1 MAVPVILPKMEMSQ
15 ENATITEWLT
25 VEGETVR
32 KGQPLLM
39 VETDK
44 VSVEIES
51 PADGILAGIRFG
63 AQETV
68 PVTTVIAQ
76 ILAPGE
82 ELGAVEDP
90 DGQAVSLK
98 TQEFALPADDRVVT
112 PVARRMAT
120 ELGVDLNAVS
130 GSGPGGRVVK
140 ADVEAAASA
149 TGPRGLRASP
159 AARRLARAGGIDLA
173 AVPGSGPRG
182 RVQAADVQAL
192 LAQSTAESPADELI
206 PFAGMRATIARRM
219 TESYQR
225 APHIHLRATADVS
238 AVEATR
244 RRLSE
249 LGDEKI
255 TFTVML
261 VKVCA
266 WALCHHPRVNATVT
280 DAGMQLC
287 ADVNVGVAVS
297 LPEGLIV
304 PVIRQADQRSLSDLA
319 RALNDLTVRA
329 RAGTLT
335 PADVADGSFTLTN
348 LGMFGVESFDPI
360 LNPPQAAIL
369 GVGAPVRTATEVGD
383 QVVFRPRVQ
392 LTLGA
397 DHRALDG
404 AIAAQFLADLVAALE
419 QPELMLL

>member
-1 MAVPVILPKMEMSQ
+1 
-15 ENATITEWLT
+15 
-25 VEGETVR
+25 
-32 KGQPLLM
+32 
-39 VETDK
+39 
-44 VSVEIES
+44 
-51 PADGILAGIRFG
+51 
-63 AQETV
+63 
-68 PVTTVIAQ
+68 
-76 ILAPGE
+76 
-82 ELGAVEDP
+82 
-90 DGQAVSLK
+90 
-98 TQEFALPADDRVVT
+98 
-112 PVARRMAT
+112 
-120 ELGVDLNAVS
+120 
-130 GSGPGGRVVK
+130 
-140 ADVEAAASA
+140 
-149 TGPRGLRASP
+149 
-159 AARRLARAGGIDLA
+159 
-173 AVPGSGPRG
+173 
-182 RVQAADVQAL
+182 
-192 LAQSTAESPADELI
+192 
-206 PFAGMRATIARRM
+206 
-219 TESYQR
+219 
-225 APHIHLRATADVS
+225 
-238 AVEATR
+238 
-244 RRLSE
+244 
-249 LGDEKI
+249 
-255 TFTVML
+255 ML